1 MIRFVYGM
9 AGSGKST
16 HIASEIKSDLL
27 RNKNALLIVPEQQTV
42 EAEERFADIAEAG
55 NIPTLGL
62 EVLNFTRLANRVFR
76 RFGGLAYNYIGRG
89 ARRLIM
95 WRTLAALST
104 LLGEYKNIS
113 LTDKNVLRLMLDTV
127 SEFRRYNIT
136 PVMLEDAADTLDK
149 ERAATGLKKKL
160 RDLSLIYSLY
170 QTLLHDKY
178 DDPEEDL
185 TRLAGILEKNDFF
198 HGYNVYIDSFTGFT
212 PQQISVLRYIIRQ
225 ADNVTVTL
233 GMLPG
238 SSLIMLDGLKNTD
251 SAIREIVAAEHK
263 ETAENLILHDSP
275 RFSSLELKLLE
286 RYLWDY
292 EKSDSVFFDIM
303 QHIRLIECDDIF
315 CEAEAA
321 AKDIM
326 RRIRQGGHFYDNV
339 VVMRDATA
347 YIGVIDAVFE
357 KYGIPYFVSV
367 RTDLKMK
374 PPVKLILA
382 ALSII
387 SGHWRCDDIISYIK
401 TGYSGITADECDL
414 LESYVST
421 WRIEGHRWTD
431 VGAWNMNPDGYTDFL
446 TERGRATLEAVNIIR
461 ERLITPLTAL
471 RDIFGADCTVMTASE
486 AIYRFLCELNIR
498 ARSEQLGEEEPAQLW
513 NIIIDTLDQLV
524 KVAPDATVTAEQYMR
539 LISIMFD
546 EADIGSI
553 PTSIDEVT
561 IGGAMTFRAGRAK
574 NIYILGA
581 NEGKFPQSV
590 ADDGIFSDIDRVT
603 LETLGIVLSPES
615 DRRTSDELL
624 YFYRAATS
632 VEDNITVIYS
642 SADLAGHA
650 LEPSPACGR
659 LRTLFPKLKTDRYSD
674 MQPLDLIEGCDA
686 SFEYAAM
693 YRGTPAGDALR
704 EIYSQD
710 SKFKRRLEAL
720 DEPFVQPLYTVSPE
734 TAKELFGGD
743 LYLTQAR
750 LDLYAMCGFSYYCR
764 YVLRLTERKRA
775 EFKSVDVGNF
785 IHHILECFMTSVK
798 TDNGI
803 RTDLTDAEIERIT
816 DKIMDE
822 YIISVIHNAADR
834 TNRVLQ
840 LFRRLKRTSMLLI
853 RNLLNEFG
861 QSDFAPAFFEL
872 PIRFGDSEATEPF
885 SVPLP
890 DNTNAYIIGKVDRV
904 DTYKKGNDVYIRVVD
919 YKTGLKDF
927 SLSDIALGLNLQ
939 MLLYLFALW
948 LNPSETFKKKAGCG
962 KDGMILPAGVLYF
975 SAKAPELSIEKEEN
989 AEIVTDKANR
999 ALTRKGLLI
1008 DDKEILTAMEK
1019 SLGGSYI
1026 PVKLK
1031 SDGDF
1036 TAASPVQTL
1045 CGFGSLMRDISDTIN
1060 KLGKQ
1065 LKDGRAD
1072 ALPLKKGGHNACE
1085 YCPQKPI
1092 CRIGDFK

>member
-9 AGSGKST
+9 AGSGKSHYT
-16 HIASEIKSDLL
+16 ASEITGDLL
-27 RNKNALLIVPEQQTV
+27 HNKNALLIVPEQQTV

-55 NIPTLGL
+55 SIPTLGL

-89 ARRLIM
+89 ARQLIM
-95 WRTLAALST
+95 WRTLAALSP
-104 LLGEYKNIS
+104 LLSEYKNIS

-136 PVMLEDAADTLDK
+136 PVMLEDAADTLEK
-149 ERAATGLKKKL
+149 EKAANSLKKKL
-160 RDLSLIYSLY
+160 RDLSLIYSMY
-170 QTLLHDKY
+170 QKLLHDKY

-185 TRLAGILEKNDFF
+185 TRLSKILDKNNFF
-198 HGYNVYIDSFTGFT
+198 QGYNVYIDSFTGFT
-212 PQQISVLRYIIRQ
+212 PQQFSVLRHIIRQ

-238 SSLIMLDGLKNTD
+238 SAFIMLDGLKKTE
-251 SAIREIVAAEHK
+251 SALKQIVADEHK
-263 ETAENLILHDSP
+263 TAADGLLLHDSP

-286 RYLWDY
+286 SYLWDY
-292 EKSDSVFFDIM
+292 EKTDSVFSDIT
-303 QHIRLIECDDIF
+303 QHISLIECSDIF

-321 AKDIM
+321 AKDIL

-339 VVMRDATA
+339 VVMRDAKV
-347 YIGVIDAVFE
+347 YLGVIDAVFE
-357 KYGIPYFVSV
+357 KYGIPYFMSV

-374 PPVKLILA
+374 PPVKLILS
-382 ALSII
+382 ALSVI
-387 SGHWRCDDIISYIK
+387 SCNWRCDDIISYIK
-401 TGYSGITADECDL
+401 TGYSSITSDECDL
-414 LESYVST
+414 FETYVST
-421 WRIEGHRWTD
+421 WNIEGRRFTD
-431 VGAWNMNPDGYTDFL
+431 EGAWNMNPDGYTDVL
-446 TERGRATLEAVNIIR
+446 TERGRMILGAVNIIR
-461 ERLITPLTAL
+461 QKLTVPLIAL
-471 RDIFGADCTVMTASE
+471 RDSFGTDCTVRSASE
-486 AIYRFLCELNIR
+486 AIFLFLCELNIR
-498 ARSEQLGEEEPAQLW
+498 EKSASLGEDEPAQLW

-524 KVAPDATVTAEQYMR
+524 IVAPDANVNAEQYMR
-539 LISIMFD
+539 LVSIMFD
-546 EADIGSI
+546 EADIGRI

-561 IGGAMTFRAGRAK
+561 IGSAMTFRAGRAK

-590 ADDGIFSDIDRVT
+590 ADDGIFNDNDRIT
-603 LETLGIVLSPES
+603 LETLGIILSPES
-615 DRRTSDELL
+615 DLRTSDELL
-624 YFYRAATS
+624 YFYRAATC
-632 VEDNITVIYS
+632 VDDNITVIYS

-650 LEPSPACGR
+650 LRPSPACDR
-659 LRTLFPKLKTDRYSD
+659 LRILFPRIKTECYSD
-674 MQPLDLIEGCDA
+674 MRPLDLIEGREA
-686 SFEYAAM
+686 SFEYTAM

-704 EIYSQD
+704 EIYSRDTQ
-710 SKFKRRLEAL
+710 FKRRLEAL
-720 DEPFVQPLYTVSPE
+720 DEPFVQPSNSVSSG

-743 LYLTQAR
+743 LQLTQSKFES
-750 LDLYAMCGFSYYCR
+750 YAMCGFSYYCR

-803 RTDLTDAEIERIT
+803 RTDLTDTEIELIS
-816 DKIMDE
+816 DKIINE
-822 YIISVIHNAADR
+822 YIGSVIHNTADR
-834 TNRVLQ
+834 SNRILQ

-853 RNLLNEFG
+853 RNLLDEFG
-861 QSDFAPAFFEL
+861 QSNFVPSFFEL
-872 PIRFGDSEATEPF
+872 PIRFGDGEAAEPF

-890 DNTNAYIIGKVDRV
+890 DNTNAYVFGKVDRV

-919 YKTGLKDF
+919 YKTGVKDF
-927 SLSDIALGLNLQ
+927 SLSDIELGLNLQ

-948 LNPSETFKKKAGCG
+948 LNPSDTFKEKAGCEKNG
-962 KDGMILPAGVLYF
+962 KILPAGVLYF
-975 SAKAPELSIEKEEN
+975 SASAPELSLEKEEN
-989 AEIVTDKANR
+989 KDTVTSKANS

-1008 DDKEILTAMEK
+1008 DDKEILGAMEK
-1019 SLGGSYI
+1019 SFGGNYI

-1031 SDGDF
+1031 ADGNF

-1045 CGFGSLMRDISDTIN
+1045 EGFGSIMRDISDTIN

-1072 ALPLKKGGHNACE
+1072 ALPQKKSGHNACE